1 MRGSTGEA
9 SQRAIGRAR
18 SQLAEPLWKRAY
30 DELFRMVQEREIPA
44 GEPIVEVQL
53 AGQMGISR
61 TPLRQALQR
70 LEVEGLLRKTVNQS
84 YVVRKVELNEYLQ
97 SLRVR
102 ELLEAEAAALSARRV
117 DREDIERAR
126 RHVHEVQ
133 NRRPYNMLQHWAS
146 DDEVHELFIRRCGN
160 EIMTGIL
167 RSLRVT
173 TKLFEIERLSERLEP
188 DSRQHERIL
197 DALKDEDPDAA
208 REAVADHI
216 RSLFDFA
223 IRTVA

>member
-1 MRGSTGEA
+1 MSEVV
-9 SQRAIGRAR
+9 
-18 SQLAEPLWKRAY
+18 QLAGRSASASPNDPLWKRAY
-30 DELFRMVQEREIPA
+30 DELSRMVQEREIPA
-44 GEPIVEVQL
+44 GAAIVELQL
-53 AGQMGISR
+53 AKQLGISR

-97 SLRVR
+97 SLKVR
-102 ELLEAEAAALSARRV
+102 ELLEAEAAALSAGRI
-117 DREDIERAR
+117 DPADIDRAR
-126 RHVHEVQ
+126 RHLSEVQ
-133 NRRPYNMLQHWAS
+133 KKRPYNMLEHWAS
-146 DDEVHELFIRRCGN
+146 DDEVHELFIGRCGN
-160 EIMTGIL
+160 EIMANLL

-188 DSRQHERIL
+188 DSEQHEDIL
-197 DALKDEDPDAA
+197 NALASGDSDAA
-208 REAVADHI
+208 RHAVAHHI